1 MDAAVGARRRSR
13 GAVVRVRL
21 GARRISAR
29 HIGADHYGNV
39 GICRHVRRPGGDDDR
54 LGLDQHRVH
63 LVRVHRRCHHGN
75 SGVSH
80 SGDPRPRPD
89 RVTMS
94 SSSFDGARR
103 VLEAAIAARTFPAA
117 AVDVGS
123 TAGTMWQ
130 DAFGT
135 LTVAPPLAAAIDT
148 PFDLASLTKVLATT
162 TVVMQLMATDR
173 LGLDERVGAFFQD
186 WRGAD
191 RMSVTVRDLLEHASG
206 LPARLVDPP
215 PASRREFEYEICRI
229 ALEYNPR
236 ARSIYSDLGFIL
248 LGFIAEQRGGAPLP
262 QQFADVMVRLK
273 PESLVRL
280 KPDTT
285 FDSDTTYDS
294 DTRYVVSGF
303 SRTLPLTF
311 ALDTDLRRR
320 AAPTFAMD
328 DDARRG
334 RTLTGEVHDNY
345 AAALGGAAGH
355 AGLFGTAPAVGHF
368 ARLVLAAARGDEQ
381 LPAPFTPALVR
392 AFTTKSTV
400 PASSRALGWDTML
413 PSSSCG
419 GRMSAAAFGHVGFTG
434 TSLWIDPERDRYFVL
449 LTNRAAGGGTL
460 DEMRTVR
467 RAFHDALGDI

>member
-1 MDAAVGARRRSR
+1 M
-13 GAVVRVRL
+13 
-21 GARRISAR
+21 
-29 HIGADHYGNV
+29 
-39 GICRHVRRPGGDDDR
+39 P
-54 LGLDQHRVH
+54 
-63 LVRVHRRCHHGN
+63 
-75 SGVSH
+75 
-80 SGDPRPRPD
+80 PD
-89 RVTMS
+89 RRAMS

-103 VLEAAIAARTFPAA
+103 VLEGAIAARTFPAA

-123 TAGTMWQ
+123 TAGTLWR
-130 DAFGT
+130 DAVGT
-135 LTVAPPLAAAIDT
+135 LTADPLLAVAIDT

-162 TVVMQLMATDR
+162 TVVMQLMATGR
-173 LGLDERVGAFFQD
+173 LRLDERVGAFFED

-191 RMSVTVRDLLEHASG
+191 RESVTVRDLLEHASG

-229 ALEYNPR
+229 ALEYDPR

-248 LGFIAEQRGGAPLP
+248 LGFIAEQRGGATLP
-262 QQFADVMVRLK
+262 RQFADVMARL
-273 PESLVRL
+273 PA
-280 KPDTT
+280 DTT
-285 FDSDTTYDS
+285 NQAN
-294 DTRYVVSGF
+294 
-303 SRTLPLTF
+303 PLTF
-311 ALDTDLRRR
+311 ELDTDRRRR
-320 AAPTFAMD
+320 AAPTLAMD

-345 AAALGGAAGH
+345 AAALGGVAGH

-368 ARLVLAAARGDEQ
+368 ARLVLAAARGDER

-392 AFTTKSTV
+392 AFTTKSSV

-434 TSLWIDPERDRYFVL
+434 TSLWIDPGRDRYFVL

>member
-1 MDAAVGARRRSR
+1 
-13 GAVVRVRL
+13 
-21 GARRISAR
+21 
-29 HIGADHYGNV
+29 
-39 GICRHVRRPGGDDDR
+39 
-54 LGLDQHRVH
+54 
-63 LVRVHRRCHHGN
+63 
-75 SGVSH
+75 
-80 SGDPRPRPD
+80 
-89 RVTMS
+89 MS
-94 SSSFDGARR
+94 SGSFGSARR
-103 VLEAAIAARTFPAA
+103 VLEDAIAARTFPAA

-123 TAGTMWQ
+123 TAGTLWR
-130 DAFGT
+130 DAVGT
-135 LTVAPPLAAAIDT
+135 LTADPPLAAAIDT

-173 LGLDERVGAFFQD
+173 LRLDERVGAFFQD

-191 RMSVTVRDLLEHASG
+191 RVAVTVRDLLEHASG

-229 ALEYNPR
+229 ALEYDPR

-248 LGFIAEQRGGAPLP
+248 LGFITEQRGGATLP
-262 QQFADVMVRLK
+262 QQFADVMVRL
-273 PESLVRL
+273 PTDATGQASL
-280 KPDTT
+280 
-285 FDSDTTYDS
+285 
-294 DTRYVVSGF
+294 
-303 SRTLPLTF
+303 LTF
-311 ALDTDLRRR
+311 ELDPDLRRR
-320 AAPTFAMD
+320 AAPTLAMD

-345 AAALGGAAGH
+345 AAALGAAAGH
-355 AGLFGTAPAVGHF
+355 AGLFGTAPAVGQF
-368 ARLVLAAARGDEQ
+368 ARLVLAAARGDER

-392 AFTTKSTV
+392 TFTKKSTV

-419 GRMSAAAFGHVGFTG
+419 GRMSAAAFGHVGYTG
-434 TSLWIDPERDRYFVL
+434 TSLWIDPGRDRYFVL